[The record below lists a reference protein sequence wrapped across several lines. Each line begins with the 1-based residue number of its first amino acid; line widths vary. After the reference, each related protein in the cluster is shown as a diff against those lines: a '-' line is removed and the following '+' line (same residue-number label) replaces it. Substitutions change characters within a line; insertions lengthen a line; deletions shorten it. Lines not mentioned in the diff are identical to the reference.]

1 MRISN
6 GALCN
11 THRDHAAQ
19 IKLIYID
26 LNQGEQS
33 YTCILLAEL
42 ANSWQFF
49 RLFTVIQKLFEFFF
63 NYKTIETNIFF
74 LFFFYL
80 VDVTPAHTITEAG
93 FCFVNEVRRS
103 KGSESLD
110 SIQIRSFW
118 LL

>member
-19 IKLIYID
+19 IKLIHID
-26 LNQGEQS
+26 LNKREQNDIG
-33 YTCILLAEL
+33 ILLAEL

-63 NYKTIETNIFF
+63 NYQTIETNIFF
-74 LFFFYL
+74 IFFK
-80 VDVTPAHTITEAG
+80 
-93 FCFVNEVRRS
+93 R
-103 KGSESLD
+103 
-110 SIQIRSFW
+110 
-118 LL
+118 